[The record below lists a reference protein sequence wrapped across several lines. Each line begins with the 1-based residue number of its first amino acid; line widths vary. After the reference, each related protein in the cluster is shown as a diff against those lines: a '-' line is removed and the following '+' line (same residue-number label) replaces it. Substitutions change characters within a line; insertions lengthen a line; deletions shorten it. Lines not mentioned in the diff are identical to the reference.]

1 MLRFRRF
8 SQLVEAAIPYRKLTI
23 PDLRKDENRPK
34 NFIKKVATASPFATV
49 DNGEVIID
57 VTELQDVTDFMT
69 ADDGKFP
76 ANKSKMT
83 VNTNRGPLVIPKD
96 FLKTPSFGGKGQG
109 SGTSAEELARAD
121 FNDKLAVI
129 LAKENLPSIQ
139 IEINGR
145 TVDAAHLASTSGK
158 FEGKE
163 PKSDFTLVNVQG
175 DPQAYI
181 SHKAGKSAK
190 DYQQYGGL
198 SSKRYKANRDVQSF
212 MKDVAAARPD
222 GLKSGDSFYRKI
234 KDRQLVFEAIY
245 GPEYGGAASISNVD
259 EFHLGNMSL
268 VGSGAGPYKIVSTH
282 KGNNGDF
289 PRGEYEA
296 YFFIRYQARR
306 GDARAAGQVVKN
318 ARVGIFPKAKLSR
331 TSKKI

>member
-1 MLRFRRF
+1 MFGFKRF
-8 SQLVEAAIPYRKLTI
+8 SQLIESAIPYRKLSI

-49 DNGEVIID
+49 NNGEVIID

-69 ADDGKFP
+69 KDDGKFP
-76 ANKSKMT
+76 ANKSSLT

-96 FLKTPSFGGKGQG
+96 FLKTPSFGGKGVG

-121 FNDKLAVI
+121 FNEKLAAI

-145 TVDAAHLASTSGK
+145 VVDAAHLASTTGK
-158 FEGKE
+158 FERKE

-181 SHKAGKSAK
+181 SHKAGRTAK

-198 SSKRYKANRDVQSF
+198 SSKRYARNKDVESF
-212 MKDVAAARPD
+212 MKDVAAVRPN
-222 GLKSGDSFYRKI
+222 GLQSGDSFYRKI
-234 KDRQLVFEAIY
+234 KDKQLVFEAIY
-245 GPEYGGAASISNVD
+245 GPEYGGAPSISNVD

-268 VGSGAGPYKIVSTH
+268 VGTGAGPYKITSTH
-282 KGNNGDF
+282 KGTNGDF
-289 PRGEYEA
+289 PKGEFEA